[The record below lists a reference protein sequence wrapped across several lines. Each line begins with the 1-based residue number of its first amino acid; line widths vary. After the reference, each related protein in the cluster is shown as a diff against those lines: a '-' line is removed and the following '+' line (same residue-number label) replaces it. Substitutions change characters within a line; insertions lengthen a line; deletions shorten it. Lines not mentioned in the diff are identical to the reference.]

1 MSSYR
6 IQESM
11 LGPAER
17 SLHQALTLIVCQ
29 RGLIFPKVKL
39 SQLFATVPPTEGMV
53 DPVYGSA
60 LHNQEVDFL
69 ICERF
74 TTQPLLAV
82 YLQANNAISTA
93 ESQQQGV
100 AICTEAGL
108 PVLKIEQRAAYR
120 MDELLAAIEP
130 YLQGNQVINDFRN
143 GDRMQTEQRPAAIN
157 PARKSVVIGKPAIC
171 PRCGV
176 PLTAKMM
183 STYFQGRLGEA
194 CRCQTL
200 N

>member
-6 IQESM
+6 IQESL

-39 SQLFATVPPTEGMV
+39 SQLFATVLPTEGAT
-53 DPVYGSA
+53 DSLCDTP

-82 YLQANNAISTA
+82 YLQASHATSNTA
-93 ESQQQGV
+93 SQQQGV
-100 AICTEAGL
+100 AICAEAGL
-108 PVLKIEQRAAYR
+108 PVLRIEQRAAYR

-130 YLQGNQVINDFRN
+130 YLQGNQAINDFRN
-143 GDRMQTEQRPAAIN
+143 GDRIQTEQRPATIN

-171 PRCGV
+171 PRCGI

-183 STYFQGRLGEA
+183 STYYQGRLGEA

>member
-6 IQESM
+6 IQESL

-39 SQLFATVPPTEGMV
+39 SQLFATVRPTISAA
-53 DPVYGSA
+53 DPGNSDP
-60 LHNQEVDFL
+60 LLNQEVDFL

-82 YLQANNAISTA
+82 LFQNCNADGVVEA
-93 ESQQQGV
+93 QQQAA
-100 AICTEAGL
+100 AICAEAGL

-157 PARKSVVIGKPAIC
+157 PTRKSVVIGKPAIC
-171 PRCGV
+171 PRCGI